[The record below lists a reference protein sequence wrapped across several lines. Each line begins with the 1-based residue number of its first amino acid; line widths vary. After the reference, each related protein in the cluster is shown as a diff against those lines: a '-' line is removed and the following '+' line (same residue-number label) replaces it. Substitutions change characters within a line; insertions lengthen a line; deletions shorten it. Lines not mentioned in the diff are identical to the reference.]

1 MKKIILMLFAAS
13 LIWAQQPSVLENL
26 KKILPQGLNINFY
39 EESEIENFYVV
50 NVANNQ
56 ILYVSNDFKYV
67 FAGDVI
73 SLDNGAPSSLNE
85 LYQAK
90 LVKQVMSL
98 LEDTRTI
105 NFTAENEKHL
115 IKVFTDI
122 SCGYCRLLHS
132 QIDDYLALGIS
143 IEYYGF
149 PRDGLQTQV
158 FEDMQSAWCS
168 DDPKLSITKLKV
180 GDDVEK
186 KTCQNPIQMHYEYGQ
201 LLGITGTPSIF
212 LSNGQKLSG
221 YIPASELIKIIEN
234 GQSRN

>member
-1 MKKIILMLFAAS
+1 MKKIILMFFAAS
-13 LIWAQQPSVLENL
+13 LIWAQQPPVLENL

-73 SLDNGAPSSLNE
+73 SLDNGAPSSLND

-168 DDPKLSITKLKV
+168 DEPKLSITKLKA
-180 GDDVEK
+180 GDDVDE

-234 GQSRN
+234 G

>member
-1 MKKIILMLFAAS
+1 MKKIILMFFAAS
-13 LIWAQQPSVLENL
+13 LIWAQQPPVLENL

-168 DDPKLSITKLKV
+168 DEPKLSITKLKA
-180 GDDVEK
+180 GDDVDE

-234 GQSRN
+234 G

>member
-168 DDPKLSITKLKV
+168 DDPKLSITKLKT
-180 GDDVEK
+180 GDDVEE

-234 GQSRN
+234 G

>member
-1 MKKIILMLFAAS
+1 MLFATS

-143 IEYYGF
+143 IQYYGF

-168 DDPKLSITKLKV
+168 DDPKLSITKLKA
-180 GDDVEK
+180 GDDVEE

-234 GQSRN
+234 G

>member
-158 FEDMQSAWCS
+158 FENMQSAWCS
-168 DDPKLSITKLKV
+168 DDPKLSITKLKA

-234 GQSRN
+234 G

>member
-105 NFTAENEKHL
+105 NFTAKNEKHL

-158 FEDMQSAWCS
+158 FDDMQSAWCS
-168 DDPKLSITKLKV
+168 DDPKLSITKLKA
-180 GDDVEK
+180 GDDVEE

-234 GQSRN
+234 G

>member
-13 LIWAQQPSVLENL
+13 LMWAQQPSVLENL

-158 FEDMQSAWCS
+158 FDDMQSAWCS
-168 DDPKLSITKLKV
+168 DDPKLSITKLKA

-234 GQSRN
+234 G

>member
-1 MKKIILMLFAAS
+1 MKIILLLFTSS
-13 LIWAQQPSVLENL
+13 LIWAQQSSVLDNL
-26 KKILPQGLNINFY
+26 KNILPEGLNINFY
-39 EESEIENFYVV
+39 EKSEIENFYVV

-73 SLDNGAPSSLNE
+73 SLVNENPTSLNE

-90 LVKQVMSL
+90 LVQEVMSL
-98 LEDTRTI
+98 IEDTKTI
-105 NFTAENEKHL
+105 NFTAKNEKHL

-143 IEYYGF
+143 IEYYAF

-158 FEDMQSAWCS
+158 FQDMQSAWCS
-168 DDPKLSITKLKV
+168 EDPKLSITKLKG
-180 GDDVEK
+180 GDAVEE

-201 LLGITGTPSIF
+201 LLGITGTPTIF

-221 YIPASELIKIIEN
+221 YIPANELIKIIEN
-234 GQSRN
+234 G

>member
-13 LIWAQQPSVLENL
+13 LIWAQQPLVLENL

-56 ILYVSNDFKYV
+56 ILYVSNDFKFV

-168 DDPKLSITKLKV
+168 DDPKLSITKLKA
-180 GDDVEK
+180 GDDVEE

-234 GQSRN
+234 G

>member
-105 NFTAENEKHL
+105 NFKAENEKHL

-168 DDPKLSITKLKV
+168 DDPKLSITKLKA

-234 GQSRN
+234 G

>member
-168 DDPKLSITKLKV
+168 DDPKLSITKLKA

-221 YIPASELIKIIEN
+221 YIPATELIKIIEN
-234 GQSRN
+234 G

>member
-1 MKKIILMLFAAS
+1 M
-13 LIWAQQPSVLENL
+13 
-26 KKILPQGLNINFY
+26 PQGLNINFY

-90 LVKQVMSL
+90 LVEQVMSL

-158 FEDMQSAWCS
+158 FDDMQSAWCS
-168 DDPKLSITKLKV
+168 DDPKLSITKLKA
-180 GDDVEK
+180 GDDVKEK
-186 KTCQNPIQMHYEYGQ
+186 MSNPIQMHYEYGQ
-201 LLGITGTPSIF
+201 LLSAEPHQYFLLMAKIMAIF
-212 LSNGQKLSG
+212 CD
-221 YIPASELIKIIEN
+221 ELIKIIEN
-234 GQSRN
+234 G

>member
-1 MKKIILMLFAAS
+1 MKKIILMFFAAS

-105 NFTAENEKHL
+105 NFTAENEKHQ

-168 DDPKLSITKLKV
+168 DDPKLSITKLKA
-180 GDDVEK
+180 GDDVVE

-212 LSNGQKLSG
+212 LNNGQKLSG

-234 GQSRN
+234 G

>member
-168 DDPKLSITKLKV
+168 NDPKLSITKLKA

-234 GQSRN
+234 G

>member
-1 MKKIILMLFAAS
+1 MSF
-13 LIWAQQPSVLENL
+13 
-26 KKILPQGLNINFY
+26 F
-39 EESEIENFYVV
+39 
-50 NVANNQ
+50 
-56 ILYVSNDFKYV
+56 SNDFKYV

-168 DDPKLSITKLKV
+168 DDPKLSITKLKA
-180 GDDVEK
+180 GDDVEE
-186 KTCQNPIQMHYEYGQ
+186 KTCQNSIQMHYEYGQ

-221 YIPASELIKIIEN
+221 YIPASELIKIIGN
-234 GQSRN
+234 G

>member
-1 MKKIILMLFAAS
+1 MKKIILMFFAAS

-56 ILYVSNDFKYV
+56 ILYVSVDFKYV

-168 DDPKLSITKLKV
+168 DDPKLSITKLKA
-180 GDDVEK
+180 GDDVDE
-186 KTCQNPIQMHYEYGQ
+186 KTCQNPIQMHYEYGK

-234 GQSRN
+234 G

>member
-1 MKKIILMLFAAS
+1 MKKIILMFFAAS

-168 DDPKLSITKLKV
+168 DEPKLSITKLKA
-180 GDDVEK
+180 GDDVEE

-234 GQSRN
+234 G

>member
-1 MKKIILMLFAAS
+1 MKIILLLFTSS
-13 LIWAQQPSVLENL
+13 LIWAQQSSVLDNL
-26 KKILPQGLNINFY
+26 KNILPEGLNINFY
-39 EESEIENFYVV
+39 EKSEIENFYVV

-73 SLDNGAPSSLNE
+73 SLVNENPTSLNE

-90 LVKQVMSL
+90 LVQEVMSL
-98 LEDTRTI
+98 IEDTKTI
-105 NFTAENEKHL
+105 NFTAKNEKHL

-143 IEYYGF
+143 IEYYAF

-158 FEDMQSAWCS
+158 FQDMQSAWCS
-168 DDPKLSITKLKV
+168 EDPKLSITKLKG
-180 GDDVEK
+180 GDAIGE

-201 LLGITGTPSIF
+201 LLGITGTPTIF

-221 YIPASELIKIIEN
+221 YIPANELIKIIEN
-234 GQSRN
+234 G

>member
-158 FEDMQSAWCS
+158 FDDMQSAWCS
-168 DDPKLSITKLKV
+168 DDPKFSITKLKA
-180 GDDVEK
+180 GGDVEE

-234 GQSRN
+234 G

>member
-98 LEDTRTI
+98 LKDTRTI

-168 DDPKLSITKLKV
+168 DDPKLSITKLKA

-234 GQSRN
+234 G

>member
-1 MKKIILMLFAAS
+1 MKKIILMVFAAS
-13 LIWAQQPSVLENL
+13 LMWAQQPSVLENL

-39 EESEIENFYVV
+39 EESEIKNFYVV

-168 DDPKLSITKLKV
+168 DDPKLSITKLKA
-180 GDDVEK
+180 GDDVEE

-234 GQSRN
+234 G

>member
-1 MKKIILMLFAAS
+1 MKKIILMFFAAS

-39 EESEIENFYVV
+39 EESKIENFYVV

-168 DDPKLSITKLKV
+168 DDPKLSITKLKA
-180 GDDVEK
+180 GDDVEE
-186 KTCQNPIQMHYEYGQ
+186 KTCQNSIQMHYEYGQ

-221 YIPASELIKIIEN
+221 YIPASELIKIIGN
-234 GQSRN
+234 G

>member
-168 DDPKLSITKLKV
+168 DDPKLSITKLKA

-234 GQSRN
+234 G

>member
-132 QIDDYLALGIS
+132 QIDDYLVLGIS

-168 DDPKLSITKLKV
+168 DDPKLSITKLKA

-234 GQSRN
+234 G

>member
-105 NFTAENEKHL
+105 NFKAENEKHL

-234 GQSRN
+234 G

>member
-1 MKKIILMLFAAS
+1 MKKIILMFFAAS

-73 SLDNGAPSSLNE
+73 SLDNGAPSSLND

-168 DDPKLSITKLKV
+168 DDPKLSITKLKA
-180 GDDVEK
+180 GDDVVE

-234 GQSRN
+234 G

>member
-158 FEDMQSAWCS
+158 FDDMQSAWCS
-168 DDPKLSITKLKV
+168 DDPKLSITKLKA

-201 LLGITGTPSIF
+201 LLGISGTPSIF

-234 GQSRN
+234 G

>member
-1 MKKIILMLFAAS
+1 MPIVKNLPPFCMIVRSQGKQARIRFKKL
-13 LIWAQQPSVLENL
+13 
-26 KKILPQGLNINFY
+26 G
-39 EESEIENFYVV
+39 
-50 NVANNQ
+50 
-56 ILYVSNDFKYV
+56 VSNDFKYV

-168 DDPKLSITKLKV
+168 DDPKLSITKLKA

-234 GQSRN
+234 G

>member
-1 MKKIILMLFAAS
+1 MKRIILMLFAAS

-168 DDPKLSITKLKV
+168 DDPKLSITKLKA

-234 GQSRN
+234 G

>member
-1 MKKIILMLFAAS
+1 MKKIILMLFTAS

-39 EESEIENFYVV
+39 EKSEIENFYVV

-105 NFTAENEKHL
+105 NFKAENEKHL

-149 PRDGLQTQV
+149 PRDGLETQV

-168 DDPKLSITKLKV
+168 DDPKLSITKLKA
-180 GDDVEK
+180 GNTVEE

-221 YIPASELIKIIEN
+221 YIPASELIKIIED
-234 GQSRN
+234 G

>member
-1 MKKIILMLFAAS
+1 MKKIILMFFAAS

-168 DDPKLSITKLKV
+168 DEPKSSITKLKA
-180 GDDVEK
+180 GDDVEE

-234 GQSRN
+234 G

>member
-158 FEDMQSAWCS
+158 FDDMQSAWCS
-168 DDPKLSITKLKV
+168 DDPKLSITKLKA

-234 GQSRN
+234 G

>member
-105 NFTAENEKHL
+105 NFTAENEMHL

-168 DDPKLSITKLKV
+168 DDPKLSITKLKA

-234 GQSRN
+234 G

>member
-13 LIWAQQPSVLENL
+13 LIWAQQSSVLENL

-56 ILYVSNDFKYV
+56 ILFVSNDFKYV

-168 DDPKLSITKLKV
+168 DDPKLSITKLKA

-221 YIPASELIKIIEN
+221 YIPANELIKIIEN
-234 GQSRN
+234 G

>member
-1 MKKIILMLFAAS
+1 MKKIIFLLFAVS
-13 LIWAQQPSVLENL
+13 LIWGQQSSVLDNL
-26 KKILPQGLNINFY
+26 KKILPEGLNINFY
-39 EESEIENFYVV
+39 EESEVENFYVV

-73 SLDNGAPSSLNE
+73 SLIDGNPSSLNE

-90 LVKQVMSL
+90 LVQQVMTL
-98 LEDTRTI
+98 LEDSKTI
-105 NFTAENEKHL
+105 NFTADNEKHV

-149 PRDGLQTQV
+149 PRDGLETQV

-168 DDPKLSITKLKV
+168 DDPKLSITKLKA
-180 GDDVEK
+180 GNTVEE

-221 YIPASELIKIIEN
+221 YIPASELIKIIED
-234 GQSRN
+234 G